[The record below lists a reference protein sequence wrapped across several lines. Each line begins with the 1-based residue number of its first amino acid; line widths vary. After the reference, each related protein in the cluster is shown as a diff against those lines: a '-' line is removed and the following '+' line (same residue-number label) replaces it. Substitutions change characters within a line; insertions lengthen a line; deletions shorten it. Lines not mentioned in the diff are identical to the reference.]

1 MAPTRETRL
10 EAFAQLARIGARR
23 GDDVT
28 RLLHEACELAV
39 AKLGLEKAPIT
50 RPLPPGAAGP
60 VLPCGPDPPLEPAG
74 GTVSRLADRPF
85 FARAARELATVVV
98 RGGGEDPLLEDGGT
112 AVIAPMV

>member
-28 RLLHEACELAV
+28 RLLHEACGLGV
-39 AKLGLEKAPIT
+39 ASLGLEKPAIS
-50 RPLPPGAAGP
+50 RILPSGDAVPAGTG
-60 VLPCGPDPPLEPAG
+60 GPEPPLEHVG

-98 RGGGEDPLLEDGGT
+98 RGGGEDP
-112 AVIAPMV
+112 